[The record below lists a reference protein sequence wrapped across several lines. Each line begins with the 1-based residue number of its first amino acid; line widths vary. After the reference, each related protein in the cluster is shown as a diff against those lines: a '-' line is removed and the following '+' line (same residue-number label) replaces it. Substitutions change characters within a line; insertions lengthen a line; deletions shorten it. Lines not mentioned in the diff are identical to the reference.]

1 MDMVNSDTYS
11 NLPVQLQ
18 NAIGAARTAQKHAYA
33 PYSGK
38 FVGAAVLSRSGR
50 VFAGCNVENEDD
62 QFRVCAERNAIAS
75 AVGEGERDIVAIVVV
90 SPDNRLWPPCVSC
103 RRVIAELAPD
113 AEIIMCNQDGAVQR
127 APFTGLRSVPFD
139 SGDPGGA

>member
-1 MDMVNSDTYS
+1 MAASESYNT
-11 NLPVQLQ
+11 LTVQLQ

-62 QFRVCAERNAIAS
+62 QFRVCAERNAIAA

-103 RRVIAELAPD
+103 RRVIAELAPE
-113 AEIIMCNQDGAVQR
+113 AEIVMCNQDGAVQR
-127 APFTGLRSVPFD
+127 AAFAGLRSTPFE
-139 SGDPGGA
+139 PGGTGAA